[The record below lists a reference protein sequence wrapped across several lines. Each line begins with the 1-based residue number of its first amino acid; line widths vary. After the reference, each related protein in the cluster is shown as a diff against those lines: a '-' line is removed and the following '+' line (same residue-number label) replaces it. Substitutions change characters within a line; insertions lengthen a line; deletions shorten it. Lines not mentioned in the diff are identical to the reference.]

1 MQLGEFDEKKA
12 REQAKAYLSKSIF
25 TLSHLINI
33 DHTGINEHSVNPFET
48 TNSAHAA
55 FECLKAEII
64 AFKKIKDFENE
75 QR

>member
-1 MQLGEFDEKKA
+1 MQLGQFDEKKA

-33 DHTGINEHSVNPFET
+33 DHTGINENTVNPFET
-48 TNSAHAA
+48 TNSGHAA
-55 FECLKAEII
+55 FECLKAEVL
-64 AFKKIKDFENE
+64 AFRKIKEIENE

>member
-1 MQLGEFDEKKA
+1 MQLGKFDENKA

-33 DHTGINEHSVNPFET
+33 DHTGINENTINPFET

-55 FECLKAEII
+55 FECLKSEVL
-64 AFKKIKDFENE
+64 AFKKIKDLDNE
-75 QR
+75 RR